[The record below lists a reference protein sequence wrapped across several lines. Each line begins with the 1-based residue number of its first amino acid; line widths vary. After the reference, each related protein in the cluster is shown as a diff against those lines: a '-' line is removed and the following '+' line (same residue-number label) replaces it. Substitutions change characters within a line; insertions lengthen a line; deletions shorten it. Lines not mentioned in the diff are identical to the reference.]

1 MAIGVADKPE
11 REYPIPNILN
21 LCIAVAQLAC
31 LITLFW
37 SASLVTRGSGLFA
50 VAVLYGVVMNSA
62 YSSIHEAEHGLFHT
76 NSHINAAAGVI
87 LALFFPAP
95 FHLIRQGHIGH
106 HLRNRSDDEAFDL
119 YFAEDKPIWRWLY
132 WYGIITGVF
141 WLVVA
146 SSNFIVLCL
155 PKLAQRN
162 GWFSRPTEAVLESFN
177 PKYWTCIRL
186 EALAA
191 ILLHAGLVLGF
202 GIPVFNYVVLMFG
215 FGFMW
220 SAMQYVHH
228 FATVRDVREGARN
241 LKTLAIIDLVWLN
254 HNYHLNHHLR
264 PTVPW
269 IYLPDLFEGESFDRS
284 SLLLAYLRMW
294 RGPRLT
300 TERVRNRFAGK
311 IIK

>member
-1 MAIGVADKPE
+1 MGMVAIG
-11 REYPIPNILN
+11 
-21 LCIAVAQLAC
+21 
-31 LITLFW
+31 
-37 SASLVTRGSGLFA
+37 
-50 VAVLYGVVMNSA
+50 YGIVMNSA
-62 YSSIHEAEHGLFHT
+62 YATIHEAEHGLFNT
-76 NSHINAAAGVI
+76 NPLVNSMAGVI

-106 HLRNRSDDEAFDL
+106 HMRNRSDDEAFDV
-119 YFAEDKPIWRWLY
+119 YFKEDTPIWRWLY

-146 SSNFIVLCL
+146 SSNVIVLL
-155 PKLAQRN
+155 YPRLAQSN
-162 GWFSRPTEAVLESFN
+162 GWFSRATESTLASFN
-177 PKYWTCIRL
+177 PKYWNIIRV

-191 ILLHAGLVLGF
+191 ILLHGALVVALNIPILNY
-202 GIPVFNYVVLMFG
+202 GIMMFG

-228 FATVRDVREGARN
+228 FATRRDVLEGARN
-241 LKTLAIIDLVWLN
+241 LKTFWVIDLIWLN

-264 PTVPW
+264 PTIPW
-269 IYLPDLFEGESFDRS
+269 VYLPGLYEGESFQRS

-300 TERVRNRFAGK
+300 TERVRNKFAGRIVK
-311 IIK
+311 

>member
-1 MAIGVADKPE
+1 MAVGVGEKPD
-11 REYPIPNILN
+11 RAYPIPNALN
-21 LCIAVAQLAC
+21 LCIAVTQLTC
-31 LITLFW
+31 LVTLFW
-37 SASLVTRGSGLFA
+37 TASWVTSGLGLFV
-50 VAVLYGVVMNSA
+50 VAVLYGIVMNSA
-62 YSSIHEAEHGLFHT
+62 YSSIHEAEHGLFHS
-76 NSHINAAAGVI
+76 NSRINTATGVI

-119 YFAEDKPIWRWLY
+119 YFKEDRPIWRWLY

-141 WLVVA
+141 WMVVA
-146 SSNFIVLCL
+146 SSNLLVLFL

-162 GWFSRPTEAVLESFN
+162 GWFSRPTEALLESLN
-177 PKYWTCIRL
+177 PIYWRIIRL
-186 EALAA
+186 EAVSA
-191 ILLHAGLVLGF
+191 IFLHIGLVLVL
-202 GIPVFNYVVLMFG
+202 GIPIINYVVLLMG

-241 LKTLAIIDLVWLN
+241 LKTFALIDLIWLN
-254 HNYHLNHHLR
+254 HNYHLNHHMR

-269 IYLPDLFEGESFDRS
+269 IYLPTLFHGDQFQRS
-284 SLLLAYLRMW
+284 SLLLAYVRMW
-294 RGPRLT
+294 RGPRFT
-300 TERVRNRFAGK
+300 DQRVDNRFAGK